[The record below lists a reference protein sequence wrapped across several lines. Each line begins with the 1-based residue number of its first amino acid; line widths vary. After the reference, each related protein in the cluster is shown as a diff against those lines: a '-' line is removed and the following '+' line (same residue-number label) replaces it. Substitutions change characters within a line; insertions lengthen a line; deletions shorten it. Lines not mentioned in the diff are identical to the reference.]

1 MREVAW
7 VIFDEIHYMRDKGTH
22 FIKSIRLI
30 SERGV
35 VWEETIILLPDK
47 VHYVFLSA
55 TIPNALQ
62 FAQWIAKIHAQPCH
76 VVYTDFRPTPL
87 QHYLFPAG
95 GSGIFLVVDDSGK
108 FREENFQKAM
118 ALLEDSKGDNPSAV
132 FGKGKKGK
140 TWKGGANGQGDDA
153 PTDIYKIIKMIMLKN
168 YNPVIVFSFSKRECE
183 RLAMKMSK
191 LDFNDKDEKDLVQSI
206 YANALHSLSEN
217 DRNLPQVQEILP
229 LLQRGIGIHHAGL
242 LNILKEVI
250 EILFGEGLVKVLFAT
265 ETFAMGLNMPAKTVV
280 FTNHMKFDGKEMRPI
295 TSGEYIQ
302 MSGRAGRRGLDDR
315 GVVML
320 MVDDKMEPDVAKN
333 MLMGEAD
340 RLNSAFHLSYNMVL
354 NLMRLEGIPP
364 EFMLERCFFQF
375 QNNAEIPEMERG
387 TSSNGER

>member
-1 MREVAW
+1 
-7 VIFDEIHYMRDKGTH
+7 
-22 FIKSIRLI
+22 
-30 SERGV
+30 
-35 VWEETIILLPDK
+35 
-47 VHYVFLSA
+47 
-55 TIPNALQ
+55 
-62 FAQWIAKIHAQPCH
+62 
-76 VVYTDFRPTPL
+76 
-87 QHYLFPAG
+87 
-95 GSGIFLVVDDSGK
+95 
-108 FREENFQKAM
+108 
-118 ALLEDSKGDNPSAV
+118 
-132 FGKGKKGK
+132 
-140 TWKGGANGQGDDA
+140 
-153 PTDIYKIIKMIMLKN
+153 MLKN

-183 RLAMKMSK
+183 HYALRMSK
-191 LDFNDKDEKDLVQSI
+191 LDFNDKEEKELVQSI
-206 YANALHSLSEN
+206 YTNALNSLSES

-320 MVDDKMEPDVAKN
+320 MINGKMEPDVAKN
-333 MLMGEAD
+333 M
-340 RLNSAFHLSYNMVL
+340 LNSAFHLSYNMVL

-364 EFMLERCFFQF
+364 EFMLERCFYQF
-375 QNNAEIPEMERG
+375 QNNAEIPEMEKG
-387 TSSNGER
+387 IS

>member
-1 MREVAW
+1 
-7 VIFDEIHYMRDKGTH
+7 
-22 FIKSIRLI
+22 
-30 SERGV
+30 
-35 VWEETIILLPDK
+35 
-47 VHYVFLSA
+47 
-55 TIPNALQ
+55 
-62 FAQWIAKIHAQPCH
+62 
-76 VVYTDFRPTPL
+76 
-87 QHYLFPAG
+87 
-95 GSGIFLVVDDSGK
+95 
-108 FREENFQKAM
+108 
-118 ALLEDSKGDNPSAV
+118 
-132 FGKGKKGK
+132 
-140 TWKGGANGQGDDA
+140 
-153 PTDIYKIIKMIMLKN
+153 MLKN

-183 RLAMKMSK
+183 HYALRMSK
-191 LDFNDKDEKDLVQSI
+191 LDFNDKEEKELVQSI
-206 YANALHSLSEN
+206 YTNALNSLSES

-320 MVDDKMEPDVAKN
+320 MINGKMEPDVAKN

-364 EFMLERCFFQF
+364 EFMLERCFYQF
-375 QNNAEIPEMERG
+375 QNNAEIPEMEKG
-387 TSSNGER
+387 IS